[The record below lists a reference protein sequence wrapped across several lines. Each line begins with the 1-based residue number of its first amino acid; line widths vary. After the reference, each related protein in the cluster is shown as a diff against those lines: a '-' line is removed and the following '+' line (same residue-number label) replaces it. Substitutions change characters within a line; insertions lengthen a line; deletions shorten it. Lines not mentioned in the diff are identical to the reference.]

1 MLLRGAGKETM
12 THDGVQQWLDSYV
25 EAWRTYD
32 SDKIGALFTEDAT
45 YKYHPGGE
53 EIVGRDNI
61 IAGWVTYKDEPLN
74 ANPWT
79 AAYRP
84 WVVEGD
90 RAIAIGETHYV
101 GAENYFNIFQ
111 MVFRDGKCAEFTE
124 WFMEPPRL
132 D

>member
-1 MLLRGAGKETM
+1 M